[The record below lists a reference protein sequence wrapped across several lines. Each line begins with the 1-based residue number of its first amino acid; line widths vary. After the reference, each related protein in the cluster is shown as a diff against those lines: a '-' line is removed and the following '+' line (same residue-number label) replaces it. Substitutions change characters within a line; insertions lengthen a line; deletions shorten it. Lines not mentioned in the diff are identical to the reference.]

1 MIDLNQPAND
11 YRDFSQDEK
20 QLLANRIYD
29 PILNIQTSEDG
40 YCVRLGLLKG
50 PAFKQRFIAT
60 ESLDHNWAWDV
71 GKVLALTN
79 DAPEVAKDIL
89 DGCDPNKLS
98 FSEVVALKRKTDSQI
113 RILIDESVLDKA
125 NSKAL
130 SLSTQP
136 PPKGLQ
142 ANLFPYQRQGVAWM
156 VQTLHST
163 GGLILADEMGLG
175 KTIQIIALLLLERPS
190 NEHPA
195 LVVCPTTLI
204 TNWCRE
210 IERFAPSLSYLVHR
224 GSDRTGFY
232 KDLMRSNVVITTYD
246 TLVNDISAIRG
257 VTWGYL
263 ICDEAQAVKN
273 PSSKRR
279 KTIGTVRRKYTI
291 PVTGTPVETSLM
303 DLWSLSD
310 LAIPGILGEE
320 EDFSQYFPDDEE
332 GAQALAS
339 ITDAIVLKRQ
349 VSDVAD
355 DLPER
360 TDINIPIEM
369 VETEAQEYERIRQ
382 EVIDT
387 YGRAGQLVA
396 VGQLSLFTAHP
407 WLRVRDRQDPNWEN
421 HVEMLQDPAY
431 PLVSPKVEVCMNLL
445 REAFFHGRK
454 VLIFATYN
462 HCREILV
469 RAVRKCGVPDAY
481 WNSING
487 STPQELR
494 QEIVD
499 EFSNHQGAAVL
510 VLNPKAAGAGLNI
523 TAATIVIHFTQNWNP
538 ALEKQASA
546 RAHRRGQKNP
556 VTIYKLYYQDTVEE
570 TMVNRSSWRAELG
583 EIAVPSSSRN
593 QTDLFNAL
601 NLSPRNSQ

>member
-156 VQTLHST
+156 VQTLHTT

-421 HVEMLQDPAY
+421 HVEML
-431 PLVSPKVEVCMNLL
+431 
-445 REAFFHGRK
+445 H
-454 VLIFATYN
+454 
-462 HCREILV
+462 
-469 RAVRKCGVPDAY
+469 
-481 WNSING
+481 
-487 STPQELR
+487 
-494 QEIVD
+494 
-499 EFSNHQGAAVL
+499 
-510 VLNPKAAGAGLNI
+510 
-523 TAATIVIHFTQNWNP
+523 
-538 ALEKQASA
+538 
-546 RAHRRGQKNP
+546 
-556 VTIYKLYYQDTVEE
+556 
-570 TMVNRSSWRAELG
+570 
-583 EIAVPSSSRN
+583 
-593 QTDLFNAL
+593 
-601 NLSPRNSQ
+601 